1 MDFHEREE
9 LYKESL
15 LYKVAWLYYIDELTQ
30 KEIADRLSIS
40 RIKVI
45 KMLEE
50 SRKRKIVR
58 FHFST
63 LFRKKNETEQRLI
76 DKYQLKD
83 VFVIPWNGTENI
95 SETLGQATAMYLND
109 LLQDDTRIGV
119 GYGEAISS
127 ILKNL
132 AKISNRKISIV
143 SMTGGVMPYIQQVG
157 HQIFELNPSLIP
169 APIIMSNQ
177 KLADALMEEKAVRQV
192 FDLAKTVKVIVTGI
206 GGMEDQ
212 STVLTSHLLTE
223 KEFTNLREKGAVGD
237 ILMHFIDKDG
247 QLVDS
252 EIEDRLIS
260 TKLEDIK
267 QRDYI
272 IAAAGGA
279 AKIAAIHTAMTHQLI
294 NVLITDEETAEMLLG
309 EDYGT

>member
-1 MDFHEREE
+1 MDFHDKEE

-15 LYKVAWLYYIDELTQ
+15 LYKVAWLYYMDELTQ

-63 LFRKKNETEQRLI
+63 LFRKKNETEKRLI

-83 VFVIPWNGTENI
+83 VFVIPWNGKEKI

-109 LLQDDTRIGV
+109 LLQDDTCIGV

-157 HQIFELNPSLIP
+157 HQIFELDPALIP

-177 KLADALMEEKAVRQV
+177 KLADALMEETAVRQV
-192 FDLAKTVKVIVTGI
+192 FDLAQTVKVVVTGI
-206 GGMEDQ
+206 GGMEET
-212 STVLTSHLLTE
+212 STVLASHLLTE

-237 ILMHFIDKDG
+237 ILMHFIDKEG

-252 EIEDRLIS
+252 EIEERLIS

-279 AKIAAIHTAMTHQLI
+279 AKVAAIHTAMTHQLI

-309 EDYGT
+309 EDYGK

>member
-58 FHFST
+58 FQFST
-63 LFRKKNETEQRLI
+63 LFRKKNETEQCLI

-127 ILKNL
+127 ILRNL

-157 HQIFELNPSLIP
+157 NQIFELNPSLIP
-169 APIIMSNQ
+169 APIIMSDK
-177 KLADALMEEKAVRQV
+177 KLADALFEEKAVGQV

-206 GGMEDQ
+206 GGMEDS
-212 STVLTSHLLTE
+212 STVLTSGLLTE

-252 EIEDRLIS
+252 EIEERLIS

-279 AKIAAIHTAMTHQLI
+279 AKVAAIHTAMTHQLI